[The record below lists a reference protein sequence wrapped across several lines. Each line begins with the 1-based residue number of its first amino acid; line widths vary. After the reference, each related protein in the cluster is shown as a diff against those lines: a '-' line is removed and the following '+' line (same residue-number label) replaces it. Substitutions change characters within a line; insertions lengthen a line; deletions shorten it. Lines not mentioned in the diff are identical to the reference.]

1 MARPE
6 TDVAIV
12 GFGPV
17 GAFSALLLAEAGLRV
32 RIFERSSEPVV
43 LPRAVGL
50 DGESVR
56 AFQRIGHGD
65 AVAAILQPP
74 RERDEVCF
82 TDSQRRRLFGVEI
95 PRHGANGWRDV
106 SFFDQPELEALLRE
120 LVAQSERIDV
130 SLGHEVV
137 DGRYFQAIGRLPRN
151 HSNHSRVDI
160 LTTPDLRWCC

>member
-95 PRHGANGWRDV
+95 PRHGRRLAGTRGGPTRAGGRRGRPA
-106 SFFDQPELEALLRE
+106 QLR
-120 LVAQSERIDV
+120 
-130 SLGHEVV
+130 
-137 DGRYFQAIGRLPRN
+137 PR
-151 HSNHSRVDI
+151 
-160 LTTPDLRWCC
+160 